1 MAELH
6 RVEINERAPQEI
18 DPESEE
24 AVDAVSEE
32 QTQETQEDR
41 PDWLPEKFKSPED
54 MANAY
59 SELEKKMG
67 AGANDE
73 QEQEEAQQE
82 EEQSTDEQ
90 DDTQEEGNDLSKLL
104 NEANDVFQENN
115 NELPEE
121 SYEKLVEAGIPK
133 NLIDQYIAGGLALQQ
148 QKETNAQQEES
159 NIKAAAEGNWDQ
171 MAEWAAN
178 NLSPEEVETFDE
190 IVQNGTVEQAKL
202 ATKGLYAQFKAENGV
217 APKLVQ
223 GAVSG
228 SSTMPFKSNQELAR
242 AMSDPRYKSGDKSY
256 HEEIDRRIEASQNY
270 L

>member
-24 AVDAVSEE
+24 AVEAVSEE
-32 QTQETQEDR
+32 QTQEDR
-41 PDWLPEKFKSPED
+41 PDWLPEKFKSAED

-67 AGANDE
+67 SND
-73 QEQEEAQQE
+73 QQE
-82 EEQSTDEQ
+82 EEGETTNEEEQ
-90 DDTQEEGNDLSKLL
+90 PDDTTEEDTDNNNVIVEASKEFFENDGVISEETYKNLAEIGLSK
-104 NEANDVFQENN
+104 
-115 NELPEE
+115 ELVD
-121 SYEKLVEAGIPK
+121 SYAAG
-133 NLIDQYIAGGLALQQ
+133 QQALQQ
-148 QKETNAQQEES
+148 SEEGS
-159 NIKAAAEGNWDQ
+159 IKSVADGNWDQ

-178 NLSPEEVETFDE
+178 NLSPEEVNTFDD
-190 IVQNGTVEQAKL
+190 IVQNGTVDQAKL

-217 APKLVQ
+217 SPKLVQ

-256 HEEIDRRIEASQNY
+256 HEEIDRRIAASQNY

>member
-6 RVEINERAPQEI
+6 RVEINEKAPQEI

-24 AVDAVSEE
+24 AVEAVPEE
-32 QTQETQEDR
+32 QTDR
-41 PDWLPEKFKSPED
+41 PEWLPEKFKNAED

-67 AGANDE
+67 AGANNE
-73 QEQEEAQQE
+73 QEQEEVQQE

-133 NLIDQYIAGGLALQQ
+133 NFIDKYIAGGFALQQ

-159 NIKAAAEGNWDQ
+159 NIKAAADGNWDQ

-178 NLSPEEVETFDE
+178 NLSPEEVNTFDD
-190 IVQNGTVEQAKL
+190 IVQNGTVDQARL
-202 ATKGLYAQFKAENGV
+202 ATKGLYAQYKAENGV
-217 APKLVQ
+217 TPKLVQ

-228 SSTMPFKSNQELAR
+228 SSSMPFKSNQELAR

-256 HEEIDRRIEASQNY
+256 HEEIDRRIAASQNY

>member
-6 RVEINERAPQEI
+6 RVEINEKAPQEI

-24 AVDAVSEE
+24 AVEAVPEE
-32 QTQETQEDR
+32 QTDR
-41 PDWLPEKFKSPED
+41 PEWLPEKFKNAED

-67 AGANDE
+67 SNE
-73 QEQEEAQQE
+73 QEQEPEEGETTNE
-82 EEQSTDEQ
+82 EEQP
-90 DDTQEEGNDLSKLL
+90 DDTTEEDTNT
-104 NEANDVFQENN
+104 NDVI
-115 NELPEE
+115 
-121 SYEKLVEAGIPK
+121 VEASKEFFENDGVISEETYK
-133 NLIDQYIAGGLALQQ
+133 NLAEAGLPKELVDSYAAGQQALQQ
-148 QKETNAQQEES
+148 SEEG
-159 NIKAAAEGNWDQ
+159 NIKAAADGNWDQ

-178 NLSPEEVETFDE
+178 NLSPEEVNTFDE
-190 IVQNGTVEQAKL
+190 IVQNGSLEQAKL

-217 APKLVQ
+217 VPKLVQ

-228 SSTMPFKSNQELAR
+228 SSSMPFKSNQELAR

-256 HEEIDRRIEASQNY
+256 HEEIDRRIAASQNY

>member
-6 RVEINERAPQEI
+6 RVEINEKAPQEI
-18 DPESEE
+18 DPETEE

-32 QTQETQEDR
+32 QTQEDR
-41 PDWLPEKFKSPED
+41 PEWLPEKFKSPED

-67 AGANDE
+67 AGANE
-73 QEQEEAQQE
+73 QEQEEGETTDE
-82 EEQSTDEQ
+82 EEQP
-90 DDTQEEGNDLSKLL
+90 DDNTKEDTNT
-104 NEANDVFQENN
+104 NDVI
-115 NELPEE
+115 
-121 SYEKLVEAGIPK
+121 VEASKEFFENDGVISEETYK
-133 NLIDQYIAGGLALQQ
+133 NLAEIGLPKELVDSYAAGQQALQQ
-148 QKETNAQQEES
+148 SEEGS
-159 NIKAAAEGNWDQ
+159 IKSVTEGNWDQ

-178 NLSPEEVETFDE
+178 NLSPEEVNTFDD

-217 APKLVQ
+217 SPKLVQ

-256 HEEIDRRIEASQNY
+256 HEEIDRRIAVSQNY